1 MSQVK
6 RLNMVILPV
15 IVSFLAA
22 CGVSAET
29 ENNTNNLQ
37 KSSLKVEEIEKESEN
52 ETKVR
57 IKTSHGD
64 VVIALYNETPKH
76 YQIG

>member
-6 RLNMVILPV
+6 RLNMVILTV

-29 ENNTNNLQ
+29 EKDTDNLQ
-37 KSSLKVEEIEKESEN
+37 KGSLKVEEIEKE
-52 ETKVR
+52 
-57 IKTSHGD
+57 
-64 VVIALYNETPKH
+64 
-76 YQIG
+76 